1 MDTVLFSAFML
12 IAAVSVSASG
22 WQYEIYVNN
31 TGGNNGSCW
40 QAKEYKLCPSINLA
54 LQAVKSS
61 TVIYLYPGSYT
72 LKPGIETE
80 VRNVSN
86 VAIIGRES
94 LNNSVII
101 NCEPKGSA
109 GLSFVFSNNT
119 VLESVNLLYCGAV
132 QNSTSTIDKS
142 SPLVYYTYR
151 VAVYVLFCVNVR
163 FTNVVFNS
171 SNGTGLTIYNT
182 VSTVSLE
189 NTSFILN
196 GPYNYTVG
204 GTGLQIQFSYC
215 IPGDV
220 NCSTETEQI
229 APFYTSNATINILN
243 CTFRSNKAYRHY
255 SYLRKIVNDGI
266 HSFDFGRGGGISI
279 ILKGHASNNDILL
292 KHCSIL
298 QNYAHLGGGF
308 YVSFHDTTSNNN
320 VSIEDS
326 EISGNVNYD
335 AEENASHHFD
345 VDGGGGGG
353 KVIFA
358 DLNGSSQNNLVYI
371 TKCEFTNNT
380 AISGGGLWI
389 ETALNDISG
398 GNNVSLENSNFIHNT
413 AFLGSG
419 AYLSSGFRKKTIT
432 ASLTSLNFISNNPI
446 CSKDTQ
452 LFVFLPCSG
461 ILYTKS
467 LPIIIKGTMT
477 FSNNTASAIEIHDAN
492 LDIRNGAHIKFTDNK
507 SPFGGALALYDCS
520 FITVYPN
527 TSLMFINNTAEV
539 LGGAIYSGSC
549 TGASQPATI
558 SVECFMRYIESNIHP
573 NNWNT
578 TFTFI
583 NNTQND
589 TINALYAVSVSPCW
603 WPEEKSTFVY
613 RKDINNTF
621 CWNTLNYTKSDC
633 IHSVASAPA
642 FVSYTKGPFDI
653 YPGQKLTLPSVFDG
667 TQRELQHAKLKACVV
682 SGPASFGEHLQCM
695 NTEVG
700 RDLFLYYFCNQPN
713 CTGKLSNQSIHISV
727 QTNGEGVVGLYRPTF
742 DFNFIRCSWPYDF
755 DGIKCSFKLDYFNC
769 PGPSDMKCGV
779 GSDVSPKAEYCVTKT
794 KNASD
799 SGLVVGHCPLAYNAR
814 PNYQPMLQGATQ
826 SCRSHHSGML
836 CGECEPSYGIPI
848 NSVYLEC
855 VDCRKSHFP
864 GSLLFIIFEILPL
877 TFMVIFIILFDVK
890 LTTGIMSGF
899 VFYSQ
904 IITLDFPVW
913 YYPAWFTF
921 NAVSELIDPLAH
933 VHFNRLA
940 TTLYSVWNLNFL
952 TPIPPSSFPICI
964 SNHMEPLGFIA
975 FWYIVPIYPLILM
988 FIITGWILLYIHGIK
1003 LVVYVTRPV
1012 HQRLARFWRVL
1023 VIEPSL
1029 IDSIAGIYVLCF
1041 TQLATNSFKLLH
1053 YTTWQSLEHENKFG
1067 KAFFFNGNI
1076 EYFGWPHAMYALL
1089 AIAILVFLVF
1099 LPTIFLLLFPFK
1111 FFHRFLDCIK
1121 MRKQILIAF
1130 GDVFTGTF
1138 RDGSDGSMDFRC
1150 FAGLY
1155 LLLRIFILCFYYIPS
1170 QHSEVI
1176 LYLETA
1182 TCLVFGGIL
1191 MIFRPFKRTITNFAN
1206 FLIISL
1212 LGLMSALCLIGQQK
1226 GVLVN
1231 LVSLVHIPMIVVFC
1245 YFIYWIREKVIS
1257 VYRYYKNSF
1266 SSNLIHDETT
1276 EEDNDDENLI
1286 VDNDN
1291 LPDRLVN
1298 PGDYNYP
1305 PMTHKSPPSSTHST
1319 SNDVNT
1325 LPNDATIP
1333 LRTTASYGSS
1343 YGSTKENINKQ

>member
-1 MDTVLFSAFML
+1 MDAVLFFACML
-12 IAAVSVSASG
+12 TAAVSVSASG

-31 TGGNNGSCW
+31 TGGNNDSCW

-61 TVIYLYPGSYT
+61 TVIYLYPGNYT

-94 LNNSVII
+94 LDNSVII
-101 NCEPKGSA
+101 NCAPKGST

-132 QNSTSTIDKS
+132 QNSTSTTDKS
-142 SPLVYYTYR
+142 SPLVYIPCR
-151 VAVYVLFCVNVR
+151 VAVYMLFCVNVR
-163 FTNVVFNS
+163 FTNVVFHS

-182 VSTVSLE
+182 VGTVSLE

-220 NCSTETEQI
+220 NCSTESEQI

-308 YVSFHDTTSNNN
+308 YVSFHDTTSNNI

-326 EISGNVNYD
+326 EISGNENYD
-335 AEENASHHFD
+335 VDKNAKGYHWD

-353 KVIFA
+353 KIIFA
-358 DLNGSSQNNLVYI
+358 DLNGISKNNLVNI
-371 TKCEFTNNT
+371 TKCEFTNNI

-389 ETALNDISG
+389 ETALNDYSV
-398 GNNVSLENSNFIHNT
+398 GNTVSLISSNFIHNT

-419 AYLSSGFRKKTIT
+419 AYLSSGFKKSTIT
-432 ASLTSLNFISNNPI
+432 VFLTSLSFISNNPI

-492 LDIRNGAHIKFTDNK
+492 LDIWKGCDIEFTGNR
-507 SPFGGALALYDCS
+507 SPYGGALALYDCS
-520 FITVYPN
+520 FITVYSN
-527 TSLMFINNTAEV
+527 TSLTFINNTAEV
-539 LGGAIYSGSC
+539 LGGAIYAGSC
-549 TGASQPATI
+549 AGASQPATI
-558 SVECFMRYIESNIHP
+558 SVQCFMRYFDSTIHP
-573 NNWNT
+573 DNWDT
-578 TFTFI
+578 MFTFI
-583 NNTQND
+583 NNTAKSKV
-589 TINALYAVSVSPCW
+589 NALYAVSVSPCW
-603 WPEEKSTFVY
+603 WPEENSTFVLE
-613 RKDINNTF
+613 KDIKNTF
-621 CWNTLNYTKSDC
+621 CWKTWKYSKSDC
-633 IHSVASAPA
+633 ISSTTSAPA
-642 FVSYTKGPFDI
+642 FVSYKTEHFNI
-653 YPGQKLTLPSVFDG
+653 YPGQKLTLPSVLDG
-667 TQRELQHAKLKACVV
+667 TERELLDTKLKACID
-682 SGPASFGEHLQCM
+682 SGPASFDYFFNKPCM
-695 NTEVG
+695 TTTKLEMNIH
-700 RDLFLYYFCNQPN
+700 LYYKCIESH
-713 CTGKLSNQSIHISV
+713 CKGNQSVRIAV
-727 QTNGEGVVGLYRPTF
+727 ETNGDGVVGLFRPSF
-742 DFNFIRCSWPYDF
+742 KLYFSNCSWPYDF
-755 DGIKCSFKLDYFNC
+755 DGKQCSFKHDYFSC
-769 PGPSDMKCGV
+769 SDNEKCGI
-779 GSDVSPKAEYCVTKT
+779 GSLVQPKAEYCVTKT
-794 KNASD
+794 KSTSH

-814 PNYQPMLQGATQ
+814 PNYQPMLQGSTQ
-826 SCRSHHSGML
+826 ACRSHHSGML

-855 VDCRKSHFP
+855 VNCQKSHFP
-864 GSLLFIIFEILPL
+864 GWLLFVMFEILPV
-877 TFMVIFIILFDVK
+877 TIMVIFIILFDVK

-904 IITLDFPVW
+904 IVTLDFPVW

-921 NAVSELIDPLAH
+921 DAVSELKDPLDD

-1029 IDSIAGIYVLCF
+1029 IDSFAGIYVLCF

-1053 YTTWQSLEHENKFG
+1053 YTTWQSLKDENKFG

-1076 EYFGWPHAMYALL
+1076 TYFGWPHAMYALL

-1121 MRKQILIAF
+1121 IRKQILIAF

-1182 TCLVFGGIL
+1182 TCVVFGGIV

-1206 FLIISL
+1206 FMIILL
-1212 LGLMSALCLIGQQK
+1212 LGLMSALCLISEQK

-1231 LVSLVHIPMIVVFC
+1231 LVSLVHIPMIVAFC
-1245 YFIYWIREKVIS
+1245 YFIYWIRGKVIS

-1286 VDNDN
+1286 IDNDN

-1305 PMTHKSPPSSTHST
+1305 PMTHKSPRSSIHST
-1319 SNDVNT
+1319 SNNVDT

-1333 LRTTASYGSS
+1333 LRITISYGSS
-1343 YGSTKENINKQ
+1343 YGSTKETIN